1 LAQIR
6 ELTEADLDELL
17 DQIEEDKNELES
29 IE

>member
-29 IE
+29 IG